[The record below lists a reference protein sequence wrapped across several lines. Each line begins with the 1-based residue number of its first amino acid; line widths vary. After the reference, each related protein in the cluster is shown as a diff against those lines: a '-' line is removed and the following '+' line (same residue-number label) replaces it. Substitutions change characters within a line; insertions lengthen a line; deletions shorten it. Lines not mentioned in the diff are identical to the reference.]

1 MPKITDQ
8 VSDSG
13 IYLLEIVVPDDFYT
27 EIKKYEGRKFPK
39 GFYYYAG
46 SAQKNMRKRLERHL
60 KKNKNI
66 YWHIDYLTSRFNIG
80 KIFYFNNCGKEF
92 ECDLVA
98 DLIEKFGLIP
108 AAPGFGNSDCNRC
121 DSHLLYSEAPLDYS
135 HFISR
140 YQSIARFIPSSN
152 DTF

>member
-13 IYLLEIVVPDDFYT
+13 IYLLEIIAPDDFYT
-27 EIKKYEGRKFPK
+27 AIKKYEGRKFPK

-46 SAQKNMRKRLERHL
+46 SAQKNLRKRIERHL
-60 KKNKNI
+60 KKSKNI
-66 YWHIDYLTSRFNIG
+66 YWHIDYITSRFDIN
-80 KIFYFNNCGKEF
+80 KIFIFNKEGKDF

-98 DLIEKFGLIP
+98 ELLEHFGLIST
-108 AAPGFGNSDCNRC
+108 APGFGNSDCNRC
-121 DSHLLYSEAPLDYS
+121 DSHLLYSERQLDYN

-140 YQSIARFIPSSN
+140 YQSIVRFIPSSSE
-152 DTF
+152 TF